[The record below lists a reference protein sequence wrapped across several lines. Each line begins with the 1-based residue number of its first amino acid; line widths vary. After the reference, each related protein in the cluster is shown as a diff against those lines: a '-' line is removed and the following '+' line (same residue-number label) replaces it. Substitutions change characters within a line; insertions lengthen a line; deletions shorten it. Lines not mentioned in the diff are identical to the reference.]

1 MEQIGRIAFNHCE
14 SLEEIII
21 PEGVKRFYTTSN
33 VEYWDYIETFGG
45 CINLK
50 KVVLPDSMTE
60 ISGYSF
66 VRCINLTDIKLP
78 PNLVK
83 IEEAAFYGCKKLLSL
98 TIPQSVKQISG
109 NAFGDCKKLTLH
121 VTADSYAEQYAIK
134 AGIRYVMD

>member
-1 MEQIGRIAFNHCE
+1 
-14 SLEEIII
+14 
-21 PEGVKRFYTTSN
+21 
-33 VEYWDYIETFGG
+33 
-45 CINLK
+45 
-50 KVVLPDSMTE
+50 MTE

-66 VRCINLTDIKLP
+66 VRCLNLTDIKLP

-98 TIPQSVKQISG
+98 TIPQSVKQISD